1 MMAMDEGALD
11 RKWGVSLV
19 RRQRALQGANRLFA
33 RVYHHV
39 DVRSRNPLP
48 AKGPAILVCNH
59 TSGLDPQLIQGCCNR
74 LITWLMAHE
83 YYEVPFIKTIL
94 STVGVIPLK
103 RGARDIGATR
113 AALRALEAG
122 QILGIFPE
130 GKIETDGEILPFQTG
145 VGLLAL
151 KSRAPVYPVYLEG
164 TQRGLEMKQAFLRR
178 QHAVLTFGQPL
189 RFTDQTLAN
198 GAVEHVT
205 KLIEQAVRNL
215 RHRVCKS

>member
-1 MMAMDEGALD
+1 MMAMGEGTLD
-11 RKWGVSLV
+11 RKWGLSLQ

-39 DVRSRNPLP
+39 DVRSPNPLP

-83 YYEVPFIKTIL
+83 YYDLPFIKAVL

-151 KSRAPVYPVYLEG
+151 KSQAPVYPAYLDG
-164 TQRGLEMKQAFLRR
+164 TQHGLEMKEAFLRR
-178 QHAVLTFGQPL
+178 QRAVLIFGQPL
-189 RFTDQTLAN
+189 RFTEQPAAN

-205 KLIEQAVRNL
+205 KLIEQAVTDL
-215 RHRVCKS
+215 RESIHKS